1 MENKKEKAITA
12 FKSGYNCAQSV
23 VIAFAEEL
31 NFDEKA
37 ALSTSAG
44 FGGGMGR
51 LQETCGAVTGA
62 FMVLGLHNSRNFT
75 DNLTL
80 KNVTYSMVRQFDTKF
95 KSIHSTTNCKA
106 LIQCDLS
113 SDEGHAYAVENRLF
127 EKICEK
133 CIVNAVDIVEELIA
147 E

>member
-1 MENKKEKAITA
+1 MENKKEKAITT

-23 VIAFAEEL
+23 VVAFAEDL
-31 NFDEKA
+31 NFDKNA
-37 ALSTSAG
+37 AVTTAAG

-62 FMVLGLHNSRNFT
+62 FMALGMYNSKIYSDNT
-75 DNLTL
+75 DL
-80 KNVTYSMVRQFDTKF
+80 KNATYRMIRQFDTKF
-95 KSIHSTTNCKA
+95 KSVHSTTNCKA

-113 SDEGHAYAVENRLF
+113 SDEGHAYAVENKLF

-133 CIVNAVDIVEELIA
+133 CIADAVGIVEELIA